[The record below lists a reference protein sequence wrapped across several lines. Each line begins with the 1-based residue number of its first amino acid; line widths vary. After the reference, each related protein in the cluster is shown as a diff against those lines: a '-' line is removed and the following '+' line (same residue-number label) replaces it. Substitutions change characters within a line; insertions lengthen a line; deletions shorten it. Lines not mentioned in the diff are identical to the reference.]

1 MLKMVRK
8 LNKVWLLIF
17 IFGVAFS
24 FAQED
29 DERFGDKDYKDQ
41 DQFEKF
47 YRRRKIIGAWQ
58 INQLKEGAL
67 VVKLKANALA
77 INAVKKQG
85 NVQLA
90 ERMRLEAAGVNT
102 NIMRAFRNNYT
113 FSKVYFIYG
122 SSVDSLLNGKREGI
136 FLDTN
141 LNVDA
146 NIVLNEKFYLLA
158 EIDRLYNSSIGFVKE
173 DSARFVRENGSS
185 NNAETFVVIKN
196 KFGHQLKK
204 PFPYVTAFK
213 PNLERAPPITFI
225 TVDGVLIPFNVV
237 IFKRPLKNLESFEY
251 KGDKIKLTIPKHLI
265 LGRLLLTVEKLN
277 DELTGYYQ
285 SHPIPRR
292 IDASI
297 KPFLY

>member
-17 IFGVAFS
+17 ILSVAFS

-67 VVKLKANALA
+67 VVKLKANSLA
-77 INAVKKQG
+77 ITALKKQG
-85 NVQLA
+85 NMQLA
-90 ERMRLEAAGVNT
+90 ERMRLEAAGINA
-102 NIMRAFRNNYT
+102 NILRAFKSNYT

-122 SSVDSLLNGKREGI
+122 SAVDSLLNGKREGV

-146 NIVLNEKFYLLA
+146 KIVMNEKFYLLV
-158 EIDRLYNSSIGFVKE
+158 ELDRLYNSSIGFVKE
-173 DSARFVRENGSS
+173 DSARFVKENGSS
-185 NNAETFVVIKN
+185 NNAETFVVWTSTEK
-196 KFGHQLKK
+196 
-204 PFPYVTAFK
+204 
-213 PNLERAPPITFI
+213 TFSLCN
-225 TVDGVLIPFNVV
+225 GV
-237 IFKRPLKNLESFEY
+237 
-251 KGDKIKLTIPKHLI
+251 
-265 LGRLLLTVEKLN
+265 
-277 DELTGYYQ
+277 
-285 SHPIPRR
+285 
-292 IDASI
+292 
-297 KPFLY
+297 